1 MEPEKR
7 VFSSEHLK
15 RTSNQEHR
23 AMRSQGWKCVAGT
36 QHRER
41 SQWTG
46 VTKADFMREVGRVS
60 QKGHMCRWSGP
71 GLWRITV
78 EGPGSPPL
86 YIPGLQWRTSS
97 ALRALLSPS
106 TPYLSTE
113 NPVSV
118 TGASVRPR
126 TAMASSVVPVSLFCY
141 KYGFKYYSVFQ
152 NLPILKFSRV

>member
-1 MEPEKR
+1 M
-7 VFSSEHLK
+7 FISEHLK
-15 RTSNQEHR
+15 RTSSQEHR

-46 VTKADFMREVGRVS
+46 VTKADVMREVGRVS
-60 QKGHMCRWSGP
+60 QKGYMCRWSGP

-78 EGPGSPPL
+78 EGPESPL
-86 YIPGLQWRTSS
+86 LNTPGLQWRTSS
-97 ALRALLSPS
+97 ALRTLLSPS
-106 TPYLSTE
+106 SPYLSIE
-113 NPVSV
+113 KLVSV

-126 TAMASSVVPVSLFCY
+126 TAMASSVVPASLFCY
-141 KYGFKYYSVFQ
+141 KSGFKYYSVFQ